1 MLGLGLLCAA
11 AHAAPGT
18 SGVAV
23 LRAVAWS
30 PADSVRDGAG
40 EFEVL
45 LRLAQVQRAHRTA
58 GVVSVG
64 DRHGARPAGGERALQ
79 LAALTGVP
87 VVKLAPGGSVA
98 PAPHGLF
105 LDGGALEAD
114 HARDL
119 LLHCLDRYGP
129 PPAARD
135 PAAPTAAEVSAIRGH
150 LEAFQA
156 VLNTAAAPRV
166 AFSGP

>member
-1 MLGLGLLCAA
+1 MTFAA
-11 AHAAPGT
+11 AHGAP
-18 SGVAV
+18 SPAGVAV

-45 LRLAQVQRAHRTA
+45 LRLAQVQRTHRTA

-79 LAALTGVP
+79 QAALSGVP

-105 LDGGALEAD
+105 LDGGSLDAD

-119 LLHCLDRYGP
+119 LLHCLERYGP
-129 PPAARD
+129 PPAARN
-135 PAAPTAAEVSAIRGH
+135 PAAPSAAEFAAIRVH
-150 LEAFQA
+150 LEAFQT
-156 VLNTAAAPRV
+156 VLNAAAAPRV
-166 AFSGP
+166 AFNGP